1 MNDIETLITSPLS
14 GKVTR
19 NGMTVEI
26 IIYRGEEDRY
36 WRVVF
41 VDHEGAPAS
50 WPYNFATEQDALDE
64 VIRTID
70 REGIGNFLRDTEQ
83 TPH

>member
-1 MNDIETLITSPLS
+1 MHDIETLITSPLS

-19 NGMTVEI
+19 GGMTVEI

-50 WPYNFATEQDALDE
+50 WPYNFATERETLNE
-64 VIRTID
+64 VLRTID
-70 REGIGNFLRDTEQ
+70 RDGICNFLRDTEQ
-83 TPH
+83 TLH